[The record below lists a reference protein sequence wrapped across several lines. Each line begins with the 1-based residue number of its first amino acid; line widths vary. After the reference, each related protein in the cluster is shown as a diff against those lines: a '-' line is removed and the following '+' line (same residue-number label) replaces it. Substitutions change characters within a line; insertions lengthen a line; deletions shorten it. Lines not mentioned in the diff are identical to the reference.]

1 MSSRI
6 TYPWGQRGP
15 RAELSQTS
23 GRLRLALAAA
33 AEPGYAG
40 IDRRLEAAVQAA
52 QPLTAVL
59 RYVADAGLQSRS
71 GKGGGDQRVSGA
83 DLYDALRALDEAVVR
98 LAQASVA
105 SVSEDYGA
113 FVEAAN
119 AVLELAEQAV
129 KGGVLK
135 QPADD
140 AQAAWRRFGA

>member
-23 GRLRLALAAA
+23 ERLRQALAAA

-40 IDRRLEAAVQAA
+40 IDRRLETAVQAA

-59 RYVADAGLQSRS
+59 RYVAEAGLQSRS
-71 GKGGGDQRVSGA
+71 GKGSGHQRIQGA
-83 DLYDALRALDEAVVR
+83 DIDSALRALDAAVVR

-119 AVLELAEQAV
+119 AVVDLAEQAV
-129 KGGVLK
+129 KGGVRK